1 MNPKALGLG
10 TGIYDS
16 KANGLPIAFE
26 PEQIVDRE
34 GNQIQSTAHE
44 GARPF
49 NKSEL
54 EKINRAGVCIACHGS
69 DSKIWQK
76 IGEKTGVS
84 SAPSDDLHNKAIQKM
99 IEELTN

>member
-1 MNPKALGLG
+1 MYVRKSQQKTMNPKALGLG

-26 PEQIVDRE
+26 PEQIVDSE

-49 NKSEL
+49 NKREL

-69 DSKIWQK
+69 DSEIW
-76 IGEKTGVS
+76 ILV
-84 SAPSDDLHNKAIQKM
+84 
-99 IEELTN
+99 